1 MDIENKI
8 IEELLRPLAVNKE
21 SLKLTNDGAYLFK
34 KREMVVSTDMMIEG
48 KHFDKS
54 YNPKILASKLL
65 RVNLSDLAAMGANPY
80 GVMLN
85 IAVPK
90 KNSVTWVKDFCKGL
104 KKDLKKFKLKL
115 FGGDLSESSKIF
127 FDQP

>member
-1 MDIENKI
+1 M
-8 IEELLRPLAVNKE
+8 AVNKE
-21 SLKLTNDGAYLFK
+21 SLKLTNDGAHLFK

-90 KNSVTWVKDFCKGL
+90 T
-104 KKDLKKFKLKL
+104 
-115 FGGDLSESSKIF
+115 
-127 FDQP
+127 P

>member
-1 MDIENKI
+1 MDKIFVKLNFNEEKMDIENKI

-54 YNPKILASKLL
+54 YNPK
-65 RVNLSDLAAMGANPY
+65 
-80 GVMLN
+80 
-85 IAVPK
+85 
-90 KNSVTWVKDFCKGL
+90 F
-104 KKDLKKFKLKL
+104 
-115 FGGDLSESSKIF
+115 
-127 FDQP
+127 